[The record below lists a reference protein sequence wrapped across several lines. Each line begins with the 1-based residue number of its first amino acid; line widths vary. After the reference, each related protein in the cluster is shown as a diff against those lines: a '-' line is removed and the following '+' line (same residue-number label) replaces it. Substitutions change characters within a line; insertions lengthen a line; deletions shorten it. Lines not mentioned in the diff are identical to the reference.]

1 MILDGGKKSDP
12 LFRMCNEGALGY
24 AGIIQGTLDYTGVIE
39 GPFVTESLYV
49 SNNTVCRG
57 RKT

>member
-1 MILDGGKKSDP
+1 M
-12 LFRMCNEGALGY
+12 Y
-24 AGIIQGTLDYTGVIE
+24 AGVIMGTHYDAGVIE

-49 SNNTVCRG
+49 SNHTVCRG